1 MEGIKCP
8 VCTALSLMSEAEDGE
23 MVRCSFCNAKF
34 TVTRLRRYRI
44 IPRELER
51 GNFEH
56 LDNSQMEN
64 FISEVDNE
72 TLLFMVKTA
81 TSELVDRY
89 RKGERMLGSR

>member
-1 MEGIKCP
+1 
-8 VCTALSLMSEAEDGE
+8 MSEVEDGE
-23 MVRCSFCNAKF
+23 MVRCTYCSAKF
-34 TVTRLRRYRI
+34 TVTKLRRYRI

-51 GNFEH
+51 GNLER
-56 LDNSQMEN
+56 LEYSQMES

-89 RKGERMLGSR
+89 RKGERILSGKSTG